1 MTDKTGARR
10 LAETRGRGAETAA
23 ALWLRLKG
31 YRVLARRMKTPVGE
45 IDLIAQRGH
54 ILAFIE
60 VKARATADA
69 GAEPLRPRQRDRIA
83 RAAEAYVRT
92 RPDLVDLDWRFD
104 LIVVTGGWRPRHLAD
119 AWRPGL
125 A

>member
-31 YRVLARRMKTPVGE
+31 YRVLARRMKTPAGE
-45 IDLIAQRGH
+45 IDLIAQRGR
-54 ILAFIE
+54 ILAFVE
-60 VKARATADA
+60 VKARATAEA
-69 GAEPLRPRQRDRIA
+69 GAEALRPRQRDRIA
-83 RAAEAYVRT
+83 RAAEAFVRT
-92 RPDLVDLDWRFD
+92 RPDLADLDWRFD

>member
-31 YRVLARRMKTPVGE
+31 YRVLARRMKTPAGE
-45 IDLIAQRGH
+45 IDLIAQRGR
-54 ILAFIE
+54 ILAFVE

-69 GAEPLRPRQRDRIA
+69 GAEALRPRQRDRIA
-83 RAAEAYVRT
+83 RAAEAYVRS
-92 RPDLVDLDWRFD
+92 RPDLAGLDWRFD
-104 LIVVTGGWRPRHLAD
+104 LIVVTGGWRPRHLTD
-119 AWRPGL
+119 AWRPGM

>member
-69 GAEPLRPRQRDRIA
+69 GAEALRPRQRDRIA

>member
-69 GAEPLRPRQRDRIA
+69 GAEALRPRQRDRIA
-83 RAAEAYVRT
+83 RAAEAYVRP